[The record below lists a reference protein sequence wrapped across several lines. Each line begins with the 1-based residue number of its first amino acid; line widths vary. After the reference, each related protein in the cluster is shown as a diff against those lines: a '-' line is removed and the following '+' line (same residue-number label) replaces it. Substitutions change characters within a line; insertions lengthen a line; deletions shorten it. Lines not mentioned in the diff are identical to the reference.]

1 MKKYFVLLG
10 LLVLVVATICAQPDN
25 LLYELRIY
33 TAEKGKLNELHK
45 RFRQHTLGLFEKH
58 GMTNVAY
65 WTPIDNPDE
74 KLYFALSYPNL
85 AARDAAWAAF
95 QADTVWQRV
104 KKQSEMRG
112 GLVANAQSIYLKT
125 TPYSP
130 KDFKPNC
137 PRVWE
142 LRIYTTPPGRLVY
155 LNQRFRDHTMKLFK
169 KHGMRNIIYWAPT
182 IVLSPSQGDL
192 LYYIGYMAPYM
203 HAGHNC
209 HRSSVCLVPCLY
221 YLGVLFW
228 LWALLAVIC
237 FQDRSICSE
246 ANWKR
251 RCRQQPGDSLWA
263 ISCVRSHYFYYHL
276 HQKRSGQLDRAK
288 FWPKGRYRSIG
299 NKRVVY

>member
-58 GMTNVAY
+58 GITNVAY

-74 KLYFALSYPNL
+74 KLYFVLSYPNL

-182 IVLSPSQGDL
+182 KPEQGADT
-192 LYYIGYMAPYM
+192 M
-203 HAGHNC
+203 
-209 HRSSVCLVPCLY
+209 LY
-221 YLGVLFW
+221 YLLTH
-228 LWALLAVIC
+228 
-237 FQDRSICSE
+237 RSE
-246 ANWKR
+246 AAAAVSFAEFGKDPKWQKVAKASEVAAGG
-251 RCRQQPGDSLWA
+251 PV
-263 ISCVRSHYFYYHL
+263 ISKLESVFLYPTDYSPLR
-276 HQKRSGQLDRAK
+276 
-288 FWPKGRYRSIG
+288 
-299 NKRVVY
+299 